1 VSSGILYL
9 GSSFSCAIFTGQT
22 MIISI
27 IGLAFG
33 AFLGY
38 LLTDFMTFLAPVR
51 QALRGAIDSGRQM
64 LVGITGSMNQGPLI
78 QIGIMILLVLL
89 VLWLIGF
96 STAVILGFIL
106 GVVYNDKVE
115 AIPFVSGIAD
125 SIKSKLLATNKN
137 SDGKSE

>member
-1 VSSGILYL
+1 
-9 GSSFSCAIFTGQT
+9 

-96 STAVILGFIL
+96 SPAVIFGFIL

-115 AIPFVSGIAD
+115 SLPFVSGLAD
-125 SIKSKLLATNKN
+125 SIKSKMLSGGKGTDN
-137 SDGKSE
+137 KSE